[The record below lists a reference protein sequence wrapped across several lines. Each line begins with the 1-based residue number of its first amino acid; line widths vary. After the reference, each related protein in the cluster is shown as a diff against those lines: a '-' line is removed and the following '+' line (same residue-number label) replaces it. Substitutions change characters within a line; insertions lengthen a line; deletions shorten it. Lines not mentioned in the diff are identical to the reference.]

1 MDFFPYK
8 KLKVISHHS
17 LDRKIIFIVV
27 FMGYRNVLLVKP
39 EGRAGLGHLAD
50 LVPIGLE
57 YIAASIEK
65 EVDNVW
71 IIDMELENHPLK
83 YFIDKYHPDLIGIS
97 MSATDHE
104 KGLYIAKIAK
114 DNNITTVIGGYH
126 PTAIYNEL
134 LANPHVDMIVR
145 GEGELTMKELMEK
158 GSPERVSGISYKKD
172 GHIINNP
179 DRQRI
184 KDLDSLPFPK
194 RHLRKHHY
202 RAQENKEGRERDVI
216 TMSRG
221 CYADCNFCCEPY
233 MSGGK
238 VRFRSPENIM
248 EEILEIVSFH
258 KGKPL
263 RIFVTDPNFICDSR
277 RIDRL
282 CDLLQKHKLDIIFSV
297 MTRVDSVVENPELVK
312 KMCDSGFLHYEMGFE
327 SPNLKDLNCVNKNI
341 SLDNQMNAVK
351 ILRNNGAEA
360 TGTFIIGLP
369 GQTEEEI
376 KQFPAYAKKIGL
388 LNCAFGIAT
397 PFPKTEFYDNLDK
410 DGLIF
415 EQDWTKYDEMH
426 SVFHINSLTPE
437 KLEYLQTYCMLRFW
451 TLDVLL
457 DKAKVIQVRT
467 GQKKKLNVFVHDLI
481 SKLEFLN
488 NAGHDLRKEKMVE
501 HSIIFLDAIIDAE
514 KDECNK
520 VFMDEAIEMS
530 KLLRILGP
538 QVIQVSLKYED
549 KSASYLFKTSSKKVE
564 HIKTSSEKQD
574 YATIDINVDLREMMI
589 SLDNYSMFSASKNI
603 SLLRQVRNTKGVF
616 NLFRLTFALT
626 TVLSFSYIENKVRR
640 K

>member
-1 MDFFPYK
+1 MVYK
-8 KLKVISHHS
+8 K
-17 LDRKIIFIVV
+17 
-27 FMGYRNVLLVKP
+27 VLLVKP

-50 LVPIGLE
+50 LIPIGLE
-57 YIAASIEK
+57 YLAASIEK

-71 IIDMELENHPLK
+71 IIDMELENHPLQ

-104 KGLYIAKIAK
+104 KGLHLAKIAK
-114 DNNITTVIGGYH
+114 ENNIATVLGGYH
-126 PTAIYNEL
+126 PTAISNEL
-134 LANPHVDMIVR
+134 LANPYIDMIVR
-145 GEGELTMKELMEK
+145 GEGELTMKELVQK
-158 GSPERVSGISYKKD
+158 GGPEGVSGISYKKE
-172 GHIINNP
+172 GQIINNP

-184 KDLDSLPFPK
+184 KDLDSLPFPA
-194 RHLRKHHY
+194 RRLRKHHY
-202 RAQENKEGRERDVI
+202 KFKGNNGGREKDVI
-216 TMSRG
+216 SMSRG
-221 CYADCNFCCEPY
+221 CHGGCSFCCEPY

-277 RIDRL
+277 RIAQL
-282 CDLLQKHKLDIIFSV
+282 CDLLQKHDLDIIFSV

-327 SPNLKDLNCVNKNI
+327 SPNLTDLNSVNKNI
-341 SLDNQMNAVK
+341 SLDNQLNAVK
-351 ILRNNGAEA
+351 ILRENGAEA
-360 TGTFIIGLP
+360 SGTFIIGLP
-369 GQTEEEI
+369 GQTEEGI

-397 PFPKTEFYDNLDK
+397 PFPKTEFYDNLEK

-415 EQDWTKYDEMH
+415 EEDWTKYDEMH

-457 DKAKVIQVRT
+457 DKAKVLQIKT
-467 GQKKKLNVFVHDLI
+467 GQKKKLNVFVHDLL

-488 NAGHDLRKEKMVE
+488 NAGHGLRKEKMVE
-501 HSIIFLDAIIDAE
+501 HSGIFLDAVIDAE

-520 VFMDEAIEMS
+520 VLMDEAIEMS

-549 KSASYLFKTSSKKVE
+549 KSASYIFKTSSKKVE
-564 HIKTSSEKQD
+564 QIKTSSEKAD
-574 YATIDINVDLREMMI
+574 YTTIDINVDLKEVVN
-589 SLDNYSMFSASKNI
+589 SFDNYSMFSASKNI
-603 SLLRQVRNTKGVF
+603 SLLKQVRNTKGVF

-626 TVLSFSYIENKVRR
+626 TVLSFSYLENKVRH

>member
-1 MDFFPYK
+1 MAYK
-8 KLKVISHHS
+8 H
-17 LDRKIIFIVV
+17 
-27 FMGYRNVLLVKP
+27 VLLIKP
-39 EGRAGLGHLAD
+39 EGKTGLGHLAD

-71 IIDMELENHPLK
+71 IIDMEHENHPLQ

-104 KGLYIAKIAK
+104 KGLHLVKIAK
-114 DNNITTVIGGYH
+114 DNNITTIIGGYH

-134 LANPHVDMIVR
+134 LESPHIDMIVR
-145 GEGELTMKELMEK
+145 GEGELTMKELVQK
-158 GSPERVSGISYKKD
+158 GTPESVHGISYKKE
-172 GHIINNP
+172 GRIINNP
-179 DRQRI
+179 DRQII
-184 KDLDSLPFPK
+184 KDLDSLPFPARYLR
-194 RHLRKHHY
+194 RHRY

-221 CYADCNFCCEPY
+221 CYADCSFCCEPY
-233 MSGGK
+233 MSGGR

-282 CDLLQKHKLDIIFSV
+282 CDLLQKYKLDVTFSV
-297 MTRVDSVVENPELVK
+297 MTRVDSVVENSELVK

-327 SPNLKDLNCVNKNI
+327 SPSVTDLNCVNKNI
-341 SLDNQMNAVK
+341 SLDNQQNAVK
-351 ILRNNGAEA
+351 ILRECGVEA

-369 GQTEEEI
+369 GQTEEDI

-397 PFPKTEFYDNLDK
+397 PFPKTEFYDNLEK
-410 DGLIF
+410 NGLIF
-415 EQDWTKYDEMH
+415 EEDWTKYDEMH

-457 DKAKVIQVRT
+457 DKAKVLQIKT
-467 GQKKKLNVFVHDLI
+467 GQKKKLNVFVHDLL

-488 NAGHDLRKEKMVE
+488 NAGNDLRKEKMVE
-501 HSIIFLDAIIDAE
+501 HSAIFLDAIIDAE
-514 KDECNK
+514 KDESNK

-549 KSASYLFKTSSKKVE
+549 KTASYIFKTSSKKVE
-564 HIKTSSEKQD
+564 QIKTSSEKAD
-574 YATIDINVDLREMMI
+574 HTTIDINVDLREMMN
-589 SLDNYSMFSASKNI
+589 SLDNYSKFSVSKNI
-603 SLLRQVRNTKGVF
+603 SLLKQVGNTKGVF
-616 NLFRLTFALT
+616 NLVRLTFALT
-626 TVLSFSYIENKVRR
+626 TVLSYSYVEKKVRR